1 MDGDPTTRWSSL
13 FQDNQWWQVDLGSA
27 KTVDMVTLNWE
38 AAYASQYKIQTSTD
52 GTTFTTQ
59 ATVNDTASGLKS
71 TSFPAVSARYV
82 RILGVTRATP
92 YGITSNVVYPPV
104 TDTGWVTDSVRD
116 FVASS
121 REHFNVAQP
130 HPVSPF

>member
-1 MDGDPTTRWSSL
+1 VDGNKGTRWSSA
-13 FQDNQWWQVDLGSA
+13 FADPQWIRIDLGATTSI
-27 KTVDMVTLNWE
+27 TSVGLNWE

-71 TSFPAVSARYV
+71 TSFPGVSARYV

-92 YGITSNVVYPPV
+92 YGISF
-104 TDTGWVTDSVRD
+104 W
-116 FVASS
+116 
-121 REHFNVAQP
+121 EAQVFGP
-130 HPVSPF
+130 GP